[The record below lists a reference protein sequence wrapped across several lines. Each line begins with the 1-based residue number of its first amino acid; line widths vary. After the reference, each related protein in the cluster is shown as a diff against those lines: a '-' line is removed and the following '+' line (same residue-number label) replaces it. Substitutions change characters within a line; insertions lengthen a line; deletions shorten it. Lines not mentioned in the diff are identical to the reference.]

1 MSAIHALASAL
12 GRKDEQP
19 NIDLAVKI
27 VDSNDTLS
35 IKELVNVALQ
45 SKKAMQYDS
54 IKVLYEI
61 AQRLPKLVSPYIAEL
76 LAVLASRD
84 NRMQWGAMT
93 ALASLVNE
101 KPQEIAS
108 NLPTLTKVAQD
119 GSVITRDNYVKL
131 LVNLSSYDKHY
142 KKSVELL
149 FDELTASPVNQLPM
163 YAEYIQPVIK
173 DHNGRQFIE
182 ILSARLDGVDKPSK
196 RKRIEKVIRAFS

>member
-1 MSAIHALASAL
+1 
-12 GRKDEQP
+12 
-19 NIDLAVKI
+19 
-27 VDSNDTLS
+27 
-35 IKELVNVALQ
+35 
-45 SKKAMQYDS
+45 
-54 IKVLYEI
+54 
-61 AQRLPKLVSPYIAEL
+61 
-76 LAVLASRD
+76 
-84 NRMQWGAMT
+84 MQWGAMT

-131 LVNLSSYDKHY
+131 LVNLSSDDKHY

-173 DHNGRQFIE
+173 DNNGRQFIE

-196 RKRIEKVIRAFS
+196 RRRIEKVIRAFS